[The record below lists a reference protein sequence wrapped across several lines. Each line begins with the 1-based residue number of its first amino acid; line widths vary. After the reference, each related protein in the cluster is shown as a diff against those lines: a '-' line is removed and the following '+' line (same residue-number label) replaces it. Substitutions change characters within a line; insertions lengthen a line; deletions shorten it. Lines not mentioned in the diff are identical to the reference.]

1 MRRPQSHAT
10 RSSYS
15 DERSLRPCLAPPI
28 APRRR
33 GLILKPVLAGR
44 KLWFAGIGGAGLSA
58 YSVLA
63 RAWGA
68 DVAGWDP
75 HETPYL
81 AQVRAAG
88 IPVEVAAEPSP
99 PDGYEAIV
107 STAFA
112 DRIAGKTR
120 AELLAE
126 LVSLRESI
134 VVAGAHGKTTT
145 TAMIAFVL
153 AQLGRDP
160 AFLIGG
166 EVPQLG
172 GNAGT
177 GGGLLVVE
185 GDESDRT
192 IESLRPRVAVVLNID
207 LDHHSTFASRAEV
220 EQLFDRWL
228 AHVPEVVR
236 GDELEP
242 VDLEL
247 AVPGDHNRRNAA
259 AALAALERVGVEREE
274 AVGVLAEFRGVGRRL
289 EERGVVGGV
298 TLIDDYA
305 HNPAKVAAALS
316 AVRESH
322 PDGRLLVLFQ
332 PHLYSRTRHLARD
345 FGTALVAADAV
356 AVTDVYGAREK
367 PVPGVTGKLVVDA
380 LAERRPGARIG
391 WTPSVEQGAIYLA
404 RRARA
409 GDVVVTL
416 GAGDVDRA
424 IPLLEKALA

>member
-1 MRRPQSHAT
+1 MA
-10 RSSYS
+10 
-15 DERSLRPCLAPPI
+15 AP
-28 APRRR
+28 
-33 GLILKPVLAGR
+33 LEGR

-58 YSVLA
+58 YAVLA

-68 DVAGWDP
+68 GVAGWDP

-81 AQVRAAG
+81 DHVRAAG
-88 IPVEVAAEPSP
+88 IPVEVSDSPSP
-99 PDGYEAIV
+99 PDGFEPVV

-112 DRIAGKTR
+112 DRVAGRTR
-120 AELLAE
+120 AELLSE
-126 LVSLRESI
+126 LVALRDSI

-145 TAMIAFVL
+145 TAMIAYVL
-153 AQLGRDP
+153 VQLGRDP

-172 GNAGT
+172 GNAGI
-177 GGGLLVVE
+177 GDGLLVVE

-192 IESLRPRVAVVLNID
+192 IESLRPRVAVVLNVD

-236 GDELEP
+236 GDTLEP
-242 VDLEL
+242 VDVEL
-247 AVPGDHNRRNAA
+247 AVPGEHNRRNAA
-259 AALAALERVGVEREE
+259 AAVDALARVGVARDD
-274 AVGVLAEFRGVGRRL
+274 ALRALRAFRGVGRRL
-289 EERGVVGGV
+289 EEHGEVGGV
-298 TLIDDYA
+298 RLVDDYA

-316 AVRESH
+316 AVRERH
-322 PDGRLLVLFQ
+322 PERRVLVLFQ
-332 PHLYSRTRHLARD
+332 PHLYTRTRHLAHEL
-345 FGTALVAADAV
+345 GAALADADVV
-356 AVTDVYGAREK
+356 AVTDVYGARED

-380 LAERRPGARIG
+380 LGEHRPGARVA
-391 WTPSVEQGAIYLA
+391 WTPTVEQGASYLA

-409 GDVVVTL
+409 GDVLVTA

-424 IPLLEKALA
+424 IPLLRETLA